1 MNELV
6 EYMFKHYH
14 PGGHYCRP
22 VLVKNLVKDGPFSR
36 ERIYQMASE
45 AYESGLLVWGF
56 TYENGHYFPSQY
68 TCEDLDTVA
77 LTRKGLGR

>member
-1 MNELV
+1 
-6 EYMFKHYH
+6 
-14 PGGHYCRP
+14 
-22 VLVKNLVKDGPFSR
+22 
-36 ERIYQMASE
+36 MASE
-45 AYESGLLVWGF
+45 AYESGLLVWEF